1 MKVAYLPHIT
11 ETHTGSG
18 LGDKLRGSQGKR
30 GKKGG
35 GKEEEKE
42 EGRGFPLRKY
52 NALLFQQGLSQGS
65 PISGEVSL

>member
-35 GKEEEKE
+35 ERRKRKRKGEV
-42 EGRGFPLRKY
+42 FPLE
-52 NALLFQQGLSQGS
+52 NTMLFYFNK
-65 PISGEVSL
+65 V